1 MTTTNCEAFVE
12 NDHGH
17 LFLFALED
25 GIPIYRREFFI
36 KGKDATIGGRFN
48 PVGFRKHQLDI
59 LDFIRHPDE
68 EIILHG
74 RNQWGDDYTMTIVGC
89 TKTNPGVIE
98 DAILADIEKQ
108 EADGKLAKREAK
120 RRKKHDK
127 RKQKDKDKMSGKK
140 KPRFGFGKRKNG
152 KNDDA
157 AADVDEKKTDDVTTP
172 DEKAEVKGDE
182 KKQETSK

>member
-1 MTTTNCEAFVE
+1 MATTNCEAFVE

-36 KGKDATIGGRFN
+36 KSKDKTIGGRFN
-48 PVGFRKHQLDI
+48 PVGFRKRQLDI

-68 EIILHG
+68 EIIMHG
-74 RNQWGDDYTMTIVGC
+74 RNLWEDDYTMTVVGC

-98 DAILADIEKQ
+98 SAILADIEKQ

-120 RRKKHDK
+120 RRKKYEK

-140 KPRFGFGKRKNG
+140 SHRFWFGKKKG
-152 KNDDA
+152 KESDKQ
-157 AADVDEKKTDDVTTP
+157 ADT
-172 DEKAEVKGDE
+172 DEKATDAATDTDTKSDSNGDA
-182 KKQETSK
+182 KNAETK